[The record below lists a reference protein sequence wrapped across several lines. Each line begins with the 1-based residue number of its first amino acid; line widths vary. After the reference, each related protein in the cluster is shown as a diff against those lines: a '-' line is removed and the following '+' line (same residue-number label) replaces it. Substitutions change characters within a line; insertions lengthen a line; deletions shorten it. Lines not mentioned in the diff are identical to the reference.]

1 MKKIILKYLV
11 VIILLIYYNSFSQ
24 KSSFLVT
31 ELNDTIYVEKF
42 NIKANTIKVRLD
54 NGEKK
59 KFSYEEIKN
68 LYNSKKKIHFQKIE
82 PAFVEYSEYS
92 GTVFFA
98 ERLTNGKVK
107 IFNAIISHNMH
118 YGGNAYGNKYS
129 SYYISINDS
138 KPELINN
145 EWDLKL
151 TKDVYKILK
160 LYLHSNETIQKKL
173 DDLFFLKDE
182 DKEIDKKIIDL
193 VNEYNQ
199 WATYKK

>member
-1 MKKIILKYLV
+1 MKRIILKYLL
-11 VIILLIYYNSFSQ
+11 VIILLSYHNSYSQ
-24 KSSFLVT
+24 NSSFIVT

-42 NIKANTIKVRLD
+42 NIKAKSIKVKLD
-54 NGEKK
+54 NGDKK
-59 KFSYEEIKN
+59 KFSYEEIKS
-68 LYNSKKKIHFQKIE
+68 LFNSKKKQYFQKIE

-107 IFNAIISHNMH
+107 IFNAIVRHNIH

-129 SYYISINDS
+129 SYYIGIYDS

-173 DDLFFLKDE
+173 DDLFFLKEE
-182 DKEIDKKIIDL
+182 DTEIDKKIIDL
-193 VNEYNQ
+193 VNEYNEWVASQ
-199 WATYKK
+199 R